1 MRLVKYESYIVTV
14 KSASCLPAGE
24 YLLYFQNV
32 FVFEETCSC
41 GLAILNFSGSP
52 DDSSV
57 FFNFYADD
65 EIAIRK
71 YEQCISK
78 VMLQRSDQL
87 HLQKKVRYKGG
98 TYEYI
103 IRSGLSDLHG

>member
-32 FVFEETCSC
+32 FIFEETCSC

-52 DDSSV
+52 DNSSV

-87 HLQKKVRYKGG
+87 HLQKKMRYKGG

>member
-14 KSASCLPAGE
+14 KSASCLPAGD

-78 VMLQRSDQL
+78 VTLQRSDQSCTCE
-87 HLQKKVRYKGG
+87 KMRYKGG

-103 IRSGLSDLHG
+103 FKTSL

>member
-1 MRLVKYESYIVTV
+1 MILGKNESYIVTV
-14 KSASCLPAGE
+14 RSASCLPAGE

-41 GLAILNFSGSP
+41 GLAILNFSESP

-65 EIAIRK
+65 EIAIR
-71 YEQCISK
+71 EN
-78 VMLQRSDQL
+78 
-87 HLQKKVRYKGG
+87 
-98 TYEYI
+98 E
-103 IRSGLSDLHG
+103 

>member
-87 HLQKKVRYKGG
+87 HLQKKMRYKGG

>member
-1 MRLVKYESYIVTV
+1 MILVKNESYIVTV

-24 YLLYFQNV
+24 YLLYVQNV

-41 GLAILNFSGSP
+41 GLAILNFSESP

-65 EIAIRK
+65 EIAIR
-71 YEQCISK
+71 EN
-78 VMLQRSDQL
+78 
-87 HLQKKVRYKGG
+87 
-98 TYEYI
+98 E
-103 IRSGLSDLHG
+103 

>member
-14 KSASCLPAGE
+14 
-24 YLLYFQNV
+24 
-32 FVFEETCSC
+32 
-41 GLAILNFSGSP
+41 NFSGSP

-71 YEQCISK
+71 YE
-78 VMLQRSDQL
+78 
-87 HLQKKVRYKGG
+87 
-98 TYEYI
+98 
-103 IRSGLSDLHG
+103 

>member
-87 HLQKKVRYKGG
+87 HLQKKMRYKGG

-103 IRSGLSDLHG
+103 IKTSL

>member
-65 EIAIRK
+65 ETAIRK
-71 YEQCISK
+71 YE
-78 VMLQRSDQL
+78 
-87 HLQKKVRYKGG
+87 
-98 TYEYI
+98 
-103 IRSGLSDLHG
+103 

>member
-41 GLAILNFSGSP
+41 GLAILNFS
-52 DDSSV
+52 
-57 FFNFYADD
+57 
-65 EIAIRK
+65 
-71 YEQCISK
+71 
-78 VMLQRSDQL
+78 
-87 HLQKKVRYKGG
+87 
-98 TYEYI
+98 
-103 IRSGLSDLHG
+103 

>member
-41 GLAILNFSGSP
+41 GLAILNFSGSLMIQVY
-52 DDSSV
+52 SLI
-57 FFNFYADD
+57 F
-65 EIAIRK
+65 
-71 YEQCISK
+71 
-78 VMLQRSDQL
+78 MLMMR
-87 HLQKKVRYKGG
+87 
-98 TYEYI
+98 
-103 IRSGLSDLHG
+103 

>member
-87 HLQKKVRYKGG
+87 HLQKKMRYKGG

-103 IRSGLSDLHG
+103 FKTSLRSVYL

>member
-1 MRLVKYESYIVTV
+1 MRLVKDESYIVTV

-32 FVFEETCSC
+32 VVFEETCSC
-41 GLAILNFSGSP
+41 GLAILNFSESL

-87 HLQKKVRYKGG
+87 HLQKKMRYKGG

-103 IRSGLSDLHG
+103 IKTGL

>member
-14 KSASCLPAGE
+14 KSASCLPAGD

-87 HLQKKVRYKGG
+87 HLQKKMRYKGG

>member
-1 MRLVKYESYIVTV
+1 MRLVKYESYIVAV

-87 HLQKKVRYKGG
+87 HLQKKMRYKGG

>member
-14 KSASCLPAGE
+14 KSASCLPAGD

-87 HLQKKVRYKGG
+87 HLQKKMRYKGG

-103 IRSGLSDLHG
+103 IKSGLSDLHG